1 MKNAEDGNLIR
12 LVCSGIGEFI
22 GKAAGLVGAVGVGLG
37 LDYIVQQIPDVS
49 ADARVTFDIT
59 MAAISALL
67 LAKMG
72 GRIGSY
78 IGYHGIL
85 HSIPQAYRD
94 FREYLR
100 SGKYEETKSR

>member
-1 MKNAEDGNLIR
+1 M
-12 LVCSGIGEFI
+12 VGEREEGFGGSIVGEII
-22 GKAAGLVGAVGVGLG
+22 GKSAGLVGAVRVGLG
-37 LDYIVQQIPDVS
+37 LDDIVQKIPDVS
-49 ADARVTFDIT
+49 ADTRVTFDIT

-72 GRIGSY
+72 GKIGSY

-85 HSIPQAYRD
+85 NSIPQAYRD

-100 SGKYEETKSR
+100 SRNYHETKVED